1 MQQFQSTIDLR
12 KFDTNNTLNL
22 EPGEYSTIISNSWFM
37 SNNLGITFNV
47 IIENV
52 LGGIGKD
59 SISGNTAANSIA
71 GNSGDDTID
80 GKAGDDIIEGGLGND
95 KLTGG
100 AGYDIFKYSKGGGND
115 TILDFNSAVDQ
126 IKYIGFFCIRKI

>member
-22 EPGEYSTIISNSWFM
+22 EPGEYSTIISNSWSM
-37 SNNLGITFNV
+37 SNNLGIAFNV

-59 SISGNTAANSIA
+59 SISGNTAVNSIA
-71 GNSGDDTID
+71 GNSGHDTID
-80 GKAGDDIIEGGLGND
+80 GKTGDDIIEGGLGND

-100 AGYDIFKYSKGGGND
+100 AGYDIFKYSKGDGND

-126 IKYIGFFCIRKI
+126 IKYSGFFCIRKI